1 MTEVT
6 EVTSEQPAAAA
17 EGAEKKEGEGEEP
30 KEEEPKPKEPEKK
43 KEPKP
48 KVEKPP
54 PDYRTVK
61 AGWIEKP
68 GKNISLSLSLSL
80 SPFPCLIY
88 TLSVCTGVIFKSFKR
103 LYMTLDE
110 DGSVLRWWKT
120 EQRTGS
126 DGALFMK

>member
-17 EGAEKKEGEGEEP
+17 EGEGKKEG
-30 KEEEPKPKEPEKK
+30 EEEPKPKPKEEKK

-61 AGWIEKP
+61 AGWIERP
-68 GKNISLSLSLSL
+68 GKNISLSDCVWFSLFL
-80 SPFPCLIY
+80 RFLVLF
-88 TLSVCTGVIFKSFKR
+88 TL
-103 LYMTLDE
+103 
-110 DGSVLRWWKT
+110 
-120 EQRTGS
+120 
-126 DGALFMK
+126 